1 VLTNIHCF
9 FTRKSGKRLA
19 PCARRKP
26 RGPRPLRKRVC
37 EEAVAGLGEAGT
49 NRGQRRQRPR
59 LQERRGVPSRSR
71 RRRLDGC
78 VPPRFQQLATGPGT
92 RETARSEIAPRNHR
106 QTGSLRGR
114 AGSPSTPLQTK
125 SAILRIAATVAHNS
139 RGFRSRAV
147 RRRLAG
153 TASPHLPCFA
163 IGLEGAARDLAHP
176 HTPMPTHPHTLPA
189 GSPLPAGCGVYL
201 TVIAFS
207 EAQRPWMLQNS
218 VA

>member
-1 VLTNIHCF
+1 MLTNIHCF

-114 AGSPSTPLQTK
+114 AGSPSTPLQTR
-125 SAILRIAATVAHNS
+125 SAILRIAASCAATMLTRTSAVATVHLLVIGR
-139 RGFRSRAV
+139 RGWSEALDGTLLQQP
-147 RRRLAG
+147 RRL
-153 TASPHLPCFA
+153 TDYHLLLDF
-163 IGLEGAARDLAHP
+163 
-176 HTPMPTHPHTLPA
+176 
-189 GSPLPAGCGVYL
+189 
-201 TVIAFS
+201 
-207 EAQRPWMLQNS
+207 
-218 VA
+218 

>member
-1 VLTNIHCF
+1 MLTNIHCF

-19 PCARRKP
+19 PCAKRKP

-125 SAILRIAATVAHNS
+125 SAYCELLPRLRTTHAGSGREPFDGGSPGRLRPTFLAS
-139 RGFRSRAV
+139 RS
-147 RRRLAG
+147 
-153 TASPHLPCFA
+153 
-163 IGLEGAARDLAHP
+163 GLRVLHEIS
-176 HTPMPTHPHTLPA
+176 HTPTHPHTLPA